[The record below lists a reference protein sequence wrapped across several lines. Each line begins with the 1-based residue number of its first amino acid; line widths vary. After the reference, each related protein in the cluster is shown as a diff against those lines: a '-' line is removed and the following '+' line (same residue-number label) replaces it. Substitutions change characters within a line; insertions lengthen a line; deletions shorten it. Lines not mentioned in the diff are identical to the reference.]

1 MEGACTV
8 KKRVRSSP
16 PKARIIPLDP
26 EQTLYETGS
35 REVWQSLVITTDGAE
50 IGPVIRQ
57 VIEPRMYTIRY
68 LVVHDLERERH
79 ILLPANTIVDIT
91 EDRVYSSL
99 TKDDIAELP
108 AFRQTMSKDYEA
120 ALYAVLR
127 RTPYWLEEEA
137 ARRNMPPESDS

>member
-1 MEGACTV
+1 M
-8 KKRVRSSP
+8 KKRVRSPRSP
-16 PKARIIPLDP
+16 NARVIPLDP

-35 REVWQSLVITTDGAE
+35 KEVWQSLLTTADGAE

-57 VIEPRMYTIRY
+57 VVEPRMYTIRY

-79 ILLPANTIVDIT
+79 ILLPSNTIVDIT

-99 TKDDIAELP
+99 TKSDIVELP
-108 AFRQTMSKDYEA
+108 AFQQSVSRSYET
-120 ALYAVLR
+120 ALYATLG

-137 ARRNMPPESDS
+137 ARCNTPPDGDG